1 MQAQTKEMLTR
12 ILLTFTQD
20 EEEVHLFSIS
30 VIDLVCKG
38 SGGKDCFCLLDEMTF
53 LSFFLYINFKV
64 DPFIFRARSR
74 RWRVVERA
82 LNYRMKNRLK
92 DLQITTGN

>member
-1 MQAQTKEMLTR
+1 MLTR

-38 SGGKDCFCLLDEMTF
+38 SGGKDCFCLLDEITF
-53 LSFFLYINFKV
+53 LFLFFCTLTSKLILL
-64 DPFIFRARSR
+64 SL
-74 RWRVVERA
+74 ERA
-82 LNYRMKNRLK
+82 AGGGVLLRGPL
-92 DLQITTGN
+92 TTE

>member
-1 MQAQTKEMLTR
+1 MLTR

-38 SGGKDCFCLLDEMTF
+38 SGGRIASVCLMKLH
-53 LSFFLYINFKV
+53 FFFFFFV
-64 DPFIFRARSR
+64 H
-74 RWRVVERA
+74 
-82 LNYRMKNRLK
+82 
-92 DLQITTGN
+92 

>member
-1 MQAQTKEMLTR
+1 MALHLRFSAGTDEGKRWMLTR

-38 SGGKDCFCLLDEMTF
+38 SGGKDCFCLLDEITF
-53 LSFFLYINFKV
+53 LFLFFFV
-64 DPFIFRARSR
+64 H
-74 RWRVVERA
+74 
-82 LNYRMKNRLK
+82 
-92 DLQITTGN
+92 

>member
-1 MQAQTKEMLTR
+1 MALHLRFSAGTDEGKRWMLTR

-38 SGGKDCFCLLDEMTF
+38 SGGRIASVCLMKLHF
-53 LSFFLYINFKV
+53 FFFFLYINFKV
-64 DPFIFRARSR
+64 DPFIFRAHSR

-82 LNYRMKNRLK
+82 LNY
-92 DLQITTGN
+92 

>member
-1 MQAQTKEMLTR
+1 MALHLRFSAGTDEGKRWMLTR
-12 ILLTFTQD
+12 ILPAFTQD

-53 LSFFLYINFKV
+53 LLFFCTLTSKLILLSLV
-64 DPFIFRARSR
+64 AQQE
-74 RWRVVERA
+74 VA
-82 LNYRMKNRLK
+82 CC
-92 DLQITTGN
+92 

>member
-1 MQAQTKEMLTR
+1 MALHLRFSAGTDEGKRWMLTQ

-38 SGGKDCFCLLDEMTF
+38 SGGKDCFCLLDEITF
-53 LSFFLYINFKV
+53 LFFFFCTLTSKLILL
-64 DPFIFRARSR
+64 SL
-74 RWRVVERA
+74 ERA
-82 LNYRMKNRLK
+82 AGGGVLLRGPL
-92 DLQITTGN
+92 TTE

>member
-1 MQAQTKEMLTR
+1 MALHLRFSAGTDEGKRWMLTR

-38 SGGKDCFCLLDEMTF
+38 SGERIASVCLMKLHFFFFFFCTLTSKLILLS
-53 LSFFLYINFKV
+53 L
-64 DPFIFRARSR
+64 
-74 RWRVVERA
+74 ERA
-82 LNYRMKNRLK
+82 AGGGVLLRGPL
-92 DLQITTGN
+92 TTE

>member
-1 MQAQTKEMLTR
+1 MALHLRFSAGTDEGKRWMLTR
-12 ILLTFTQD
+12 ILPAFTQD

-53 LSFFLYINFKV
+53 ILFFNFKV
-64 DPFIFRARSR
+64 DPFIFRAHSR

-82 LNYRMKNRLK
+82 LNY
-92 DLQITTGN
+92 